1 MARLTLRQLAAI
13 QGVSYSTIRRM
24 SGGGIQ
30 RKYTEEQR
38 DQVLA
43 LLATDLSDAE
53 VSRHTNIPK
62 STVRYWRIQHDAKST
77 TVASTSEDN

>member
-1 MARLTLRQLAAI
+1 MARLTLKELAELH
-13 QGVSYSTIRRM
+13 GVSYSTARRM
-24 SGGGIQ
+24 SGGNIQ

-38 DQVLA
+38 QQVLA

-62 STVRYWRIQHDAKST
+62 STVRYWRIQHDANST
-77 TVASTSEDN
+77 AAARTSEDN

>member
-1 MARLTLRQLAAI
+1 MARLTLRQLAAL

-24 SGGGIQ
+24 SGGNIQ

-38 DQVLA
+38 QQVLA
-43 LLATDLSDAE
+43 LLATGLCDAE

-62 STVRYWRIQHDAKST
+62 STIRYWRVQHDTNA
-77 TVASTSEDN
+77 ADAE

>member
-38 DQVLA
+38 QQVLA

-62 STVRYWRIQHDAKST
+62 STVRYWRIQHDTNST
-77 TVASTSEDN
+77 ATARTSEDS

>member
-24 SGGGIQ
+24 SGGNIQ

-38 DQVLA
+38 QQVLA

-62 STVRYWRIQHDAKST
+62 STVRYWRIQHDT
-77 TVASTSEDN
+77 TATADARTE

>member
-38 DQVLA
+38 GQVLA

-53 VSRHTNIPK
+53 VSRHTSIPK
-62 STVRYWRIQHDAKST
+62 STVRYWRIQHGTNGTAAADAK
-77 TVASTSEDN
+77 

>member
-43 LLATDLSDAE
+43 LLATGLSDAE
-53 VSRHTNIPK
+53 VSRHTRIPK
-62 STVRYWRIQHDAKST
+62 STVRYWRIADSHK
-77 TVASTSEDN
+77 E

>member
-1 MARLTLRQLAAI
+1 MTRLTLRQLAAI

-24 SGGGIQ
+24 SGGNIQ
-30 RKYTEEQR
+30 RKYTEEQQQ
-38 DQVLA
+38 QVLA

-62 STVRYWRIQHDAKST
+62 STIRYWRI
-77 TVASTSEDN
+77 ASSQKE

>member
-1 MARLTLRQLAAI
+1 MARLTLRQLAAL

-24 SGGGIQ
+24 SGGSIQ

-38 DQVLA
+38 QQVLA
-43 LLATDLSDAE
+43 LLATGLSDAE

-62 STVRYWRIQHDAKST
+62 STSRYWRI
-77 TVASTSEDN
+77 ASSQKE